1 MVVRGDVSRDSR
13 VLREARSAAAAG
25 HTVSIVDQPAGAT
38 SALALPDLPAEV
50 SVVHV
55 ARPERTFLALTP
67 LGRPWRRASR
77 GLEVARGRGRA
88 IRRAAELGA
97 AVALLPWIAV
107 RGVWNG
113 LIHLPGRFRAVDLN
127 HVLLT
132 PDTLSESLAAGVPV
146 VSSDTPARRR
156 VGIDDPDGP
165 LGAVCDA
172 TPTAIA
178 TAIRGVL
185 SASSAAR
192 TKLWMRR
199 RTAAAERWNWNHESA
214 RLLAAYDGALAKATQ

>member
-50 SVVHV
+50 GVVHV
-55 ARPERTFLALTP
+55 ARPERTFLALT
-67 LGRPWRRASR
+67 LLRRPWRLASR

-88 IRRAAELGA
+88 TRRADGLGA

-127 HVLLT
+127 HVLST

-156 VGIDDPDGP
+156 VVIDPDGP

-172 TPTAIA
+172 TPTANA